1 MEFVKEKDAELSTKF
16 MEQGKTKIHLAVCSG
31 ILATCGSLFG
41 KLAGGAEFVFLKP
54 MLLKVS
60 LLVLMVVTNTIGCTF
75 FVKALNG
82 SESSLPATVASTAT
96 NYVCSFERIHRAY
109 ISVVPIRFPRSSL
122 ARVKGVPQAR
132 RITDL
137 RESRYNAIVAITV
150 DLIIQRYSYVSTRTP
165 RNSRSRDMSDI
176 TRTLFKNDAHVK
188 RRRVACCIITAHG
201 IRVTRLQIYTSRIHC
216 IPGDIQQ
223 LIFPIFNNYQA
234 FLGFII
240 FGESTSLTW
249 WCGASLVILGLILI
263 CYTPNKEDSTS
274 QQRKLK
280 QQ

>member
-1 MEFVKEKDAELSTKF
+1 M
-16 MEQGKTKIHLAVCSG
+16 
-31 ILATCGSLFG
+31 
-41 KLAGGAEFVFLKP
+41 
-54 MLLKVS
+54 
-60 LLVLMVVTNTIGCTF
+60 
-75 FVKALNG
+75 
-82 SESSLPATVASTAT
+82 
-96 NYVCSFERIHRAY
+96 
-109 ISVVPIRFPRSSL
+109 PIRFPRSSL

-201 IRVTRLQIYTSRIHC
+201 IRVTRLQIYTSRIRC

-223 LIFPIFNNYQA
+223 LIFPTFNNYQVQY
-234 FLGFII
+234 GHII
-240 FGESTSLTW
+240 
-249 WCGASLVILGLILI
+249 INII
-263 CYTPNKEDSTS
+263 
-274 QQRKLK
+274 
-280 QQ
+280 